1 MHCFISCALFI
12 GGRISKWKSRL
23 QPKKN
28 NSSPGQNAPDSPGGR
43 RRAMA
48 VGNPKSSLR
57 KGLIRE
63 EELQVGMEIDDPENS
78 EKEANVSC

>member
-1 MHCFISCALFI
+1 
-12 GGRISKWKSRL
+12 
-23 QPKKN
+23 
-28 NSSPGQNAPDSPGGR
+28 
-43 RRAMA
+43 MA